1 MADTRRAYERAM
13 TLAALSG
20 LKVALGPA
28 FLMTAHRRSGGQN
41 WVLAALTEMVLDK
54 VGIFP
59 SRRSLPLLIPHTLAG
74 AWVASESMKE
84 DGVDDPWAGPMG
96 AVVAAGVAT
105 LAPMVR
111 VTGSRVLGIPDAVLG
126 VAEDYLALRLG
137 TQAMDLS
144 MEQVAETA
152 RETVEGIG
160 ERVKP
165 ALQEV
170 GGRFS
175 G

>member
-1 MADTRRAYERAM
+1 MADTRRAYERAL

-28 FLMTAHRRSGGQN
+28 LLTTAHQRPNRQN
-41 WVLAALTEMVLDK
+41 WVLAALAEMALDK

-59 SRRSLPLLIPHTLAG
+59 SRRTLPLLIPHTLAG

-84 DGVDDPWAGPMG
+84 DGVDDPLAGVMG

-111 VTGSRVLGIPDAVLG
+111 TAGSRILGIPDPVLG
-126 VAEDYLALRLG
+126 VAEDYVALRCG
-137 TQAMDLS
+137 SQAMDLS
-144 MEQVAETA
+144 MDEIAQSA
-152 RETVEGIG
+152 RQSVEGLS
-160 ERVKP
+160 ESVMP
-165 ALQEV
+165 ALEEV
-170 GGRFS
+170 GSRF
-175 G
+175 